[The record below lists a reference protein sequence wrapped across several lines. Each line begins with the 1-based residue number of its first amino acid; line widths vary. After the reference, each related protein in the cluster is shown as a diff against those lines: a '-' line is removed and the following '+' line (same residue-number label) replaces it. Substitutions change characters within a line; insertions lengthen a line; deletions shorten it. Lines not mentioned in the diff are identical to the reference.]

1 MDFRGVKKIAPG
13 WVAADVGRHP
23 LSPQAL
29 TPAGLFLTA
38 RAPTGQAAAGS
49 VITWHEERAD
59 MTRGMNQLRPDAAG
73 ALRPLALNIKARGYT
88 RVKIIR

>member
-1 MDFRGVKKIAPG
+1 
-13 WVAADVGRHP
+13 
-23 LSPQAL
+23 
-29 TPAGLFLTA
+29 
-38 RAPTGQAAAGS
+38 
-49 VITWHEERAD
+49 

>member
-1 MDFRGVKKIAPG
+1 MGGGLCRSTSS
-13 WVAADVGRHP
+13 
-23 LSPQAL
+23 L
-29 TPAGLFLTA
+29 PAGFNFSGVVSDR

-73 ALRPLALNIKARGYT
+73 TLRPLALNLKFRLENGSARGYT
-88 RVKIIR
+88 RVKMIR

>member
-1 MDFRGVKKIAPG
+1 MTFQTAPCRGDFLVDFRGVKKIAPG

-38 RAPTGQAAAGS
+38 EPRQDRQQPVPLSLG
-49 VITWHEERAD
+49 
-59 MTRGMNQLRPDAAG
+59 TRSAQ
-73 ALRPLALNIKARGYT
+73 T
-88 RVKIIR
+88 